1 MTRLGALLLLCCGQA
16 LACEGISFENV
27 WIREPP
33 PGHGPVAAYL
43 TIKNV
48 GTERAVLKDWRSEA
62 FAHVMLHATK
72 RVDDRVQ
79 MLHQAELAVPA
90 GASVVLAPGG
100 MHLMLMKAGVPVVAG
115 KHYRLSVSCNG
126 ASATFDAT
134 VRREEASRP

>member
-1 MTRLGALLLLCCGQA
+1 MTRLGSLLLLCCGQA

-33 PGHGPVAAYL
+33 PGNGPVAAYL
-43 TIKNV
+43 TVKNA
-48 GTERAVLKDWRSEA
+48 GTEMAVLNDWQSEA

-79 MLHQAELAVPA
+79 MVHQAELSVAA

-100 MHLMLMKAGVPVVAG
+100 MHLMLMKAGAPVVAG
-115 KHYRLSVSCNG
+115 NHYGLSVSCNG
-126 ASATFDAT
+126 SKSAFDAT
-134 VRREEASRP
+134 VRREETSTP